1 MSAMTDFNR
10 IFSSDNEK
18 IKLYRRLS
26 EDKKAR
32 RKENKFTIEG
42 ARLVSDAAA
51 EAIELHSVFFT
62 EAAKEKYG
70 EALELLFNKYPP
82 RIFNIISEEL
92 SRELSETKMPQGI
105 FAICSMPDIS
115 KEEIY
120 GRIGHGSR
128 ILILDNIQDPGNMG
142 TMLRTADACGI
153 DCVIVCSCC
162 DIYNPKTVRSAM
174 GSILRVAVI
183 SDDIGHAAE
192 EMKLKGIPLFAAVI
206 SDEAVSLTECDF
218 SRGGAVIIGN
228 EGSGLSSEDAS
239 LADTQLTIKMHG
251 TINSLNAAMAAG
263 IIMWELSKRRE
274 V

>member
-1 MSAMTDFNR
+1 MTDLNR

-18 IKLYRRLS
+18 IKLYRKLS

-62 EAAKEKYG
+62 EAALEKYG
-70 EALELLFNKYPP
+70 EALELLFEKYPP
-82 RIFNIISEEL
+82 KIFNIISEEL

-105 FAICSMPDIS
+105 FAVCSMPDTS
-115 KEEIY
+115 KNDIY
-120 GRIGHGSR
+120 RRLAPGSR
-128 ILILDNIQDPGNMG
+128 VLILDNIQDPGNMG

-153 DCVIVCSCC
+153 DCVITCSCC

-174 GSILRVAVI
+174 GSVMRVPII
-183 SDDIGHAAE
+183 SDDIIHAAE
-192 EMKLKGIPLFAAVI
+192 EIKLKGIPLFAAVI
-206 SDEAVSLTECDF
+206 SDNAFSLTECDF
-218 SRGGAVIIGN
+218 SGGGAVIIGN
-228 EGSGLSSEDAS
+228 EGSGLSPEDAA
-239 LADTQLTIKMHG
+239 LADVLLTIKMHG

-274 V
+274 E